1 MSTVTITAADV
12 NKLRMQTGAGMMDCK
27 KALTEANG
35 DFEAAVDLLRKKGAK
50 VAANRA
56 DRAASEGC
64 VLAKVSADGTFGVVL
79 SLNCETD
86 FVAKNEGFVTLTTGF
101 IDLALSNKVKTKEEF
116 LKQNYQGLSVSEKLV
131 EQTGV
136 IGEKLEI
143 GSYEIIESPA
153 VAAYIHPGN
162 RLATLVGLTKGGDAN
177 LEAGR
182 QVAMQVA
189 AMNPV
194 ALDEKSVTQDI
205 IDREIAVGKEQAIAE
220 GKPADMAEK
229 IAVGKLNKFYKES
242 TLLNQEFIR
251 DSKKTVKQFL
261 SDTDKELTATGFK
274 RVALG

>member
-1 MSTVTITAADV
+1 MSTTTITAADV
-12 NKLRMQTGAGMMDCK
+12 NKLRLQTGAGMMDCK

-64 VLAKVSADGTFGVVL
+64 VLAKTTADGSFGVVL

-86 FVAKNEGFVTLTTGF
+86 FVAKNEGYVALAQGM
-101 IDLALSNKVKTKEEF
+101 IDLAVANKVKSKEDF
-116 LKQNYQGLSVSEKLV
+116 LNQNFGGLTVSEKLI

-143 GSYEIIESPA
+143 GQFEFIEGTA
-153 VAAYIHPGN
+153 VAFYIHAGN
-162 RLATLVGLTKGGDAN
+162 RLATLVGLTKGGADN
-177 LEAGR
+177 IEAGR

-194 ALDEKSVTQDI
+194 ALDEASVSKEVI
-205 IDREIAVGKEQAIAE
+205 EREIEVGKEQAIAE
-220 GKPADMAEK
+220 GKPAEMAEK